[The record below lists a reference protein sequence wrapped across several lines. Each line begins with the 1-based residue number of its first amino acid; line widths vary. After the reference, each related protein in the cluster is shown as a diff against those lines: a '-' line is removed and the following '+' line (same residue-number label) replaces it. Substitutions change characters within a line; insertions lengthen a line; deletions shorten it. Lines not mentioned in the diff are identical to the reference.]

1 MTKPYHEQLSAL
13 VDDEL
18 DSSELQLLLRQAQRD
33 DGLAERVGR
42 YAVIRDALHRNLP
55 EQVDSSLG
63 RRISAAL
70 EQEPAH
76 DGPAP
81 ETSRRWVRPVAGF
94 AVAASVALVAIT
106 VWPEQSA
113 GPESEPLETIATQ
126 GLPSGV
132 TGQPVSADSIQW
144 DRLDSDVETRLQE
157 YAVTGAEGREM
168 QLELLTRPVSTQSAD
183 N

>member
-18 DSSELQLLLRQAQRD
+18 DSSELQLLVRQAQRTD
-33 DGLAERVGR
+33 ELAERVGR

-55 EQVDSSLG
+55 EQVDPSLG

-70 EQEPAH
+70 EEEPAH
-76 DGPAP
+76 DGLAS
-81 ETSRRWVRPVAGF
+81 ETSRRWVRPAAGF

-113 GPESEPLETIATQ
+113 GPQGEPLQSVATQ
-126 GLPSGV
+126 DLPTGV
-132 TGQPVSADSIQW
+132 TGQPVSTDSIQW

-157 YAVTGAEGREM
+157 YAVTGGEGREM

>member
-1 MTKPYHEQLSAL
+1 MTKPYDEQLSAL

-18 DSSELQLLLRQAQRD
+18 DSSELQLLIRQAQRTD
-33 DGLAERVGR
+33 ELAERVGR
-42 YAVIRDALHRNLP
+42 YAVIRDALHRTLP
-55 EQVDSSLG
+55 EQVDPSLG

-70 EQEPAH
+70 EEEPAH
-76 DGPAP
+76 DGRAP
-81 ETSRRWVRPVAGF
+81 ETSRRWMRPTAGL
-94 AVAASVALVAIT
+94 AVAASVALVAIA

-113 GPESEPLETIATQ
+113 GPESESLQTVSTQ
-126 GLPSGV
+126 GVPSGV

-157 YAVTGAEGREM
+157 YAVSGGEGREM